1 MCHDPAMKRSRKIM
15 GTALLLVLPLL
26 AALLLVD
33 ATAHKLFQGRFSLS
47 LITPKPSLM
56 QPHPRLGWVPLP
68 NLDTRASQ
76 IDFSARIRTNSKG
89 LFDGEHAHEKPEG
102 VFRVLLLGD
111 SFLAGGYVEPDQL
124 LPARLEA
131 SLSREREIEVINLGV
146 ISYSTI
152 QEWLY
157 LEEEGLRYQPDLV
170 LLCFFAQN
178 DVRNNARAL
187 EYRGWPEGH
196 AMAVG
201 RPYIEFSETG
211 TASVTAPDLAAVE
224 ANIARNRAE
233 AESFHWKYNPFF
245 RAYSWQLL
253 TLLRARGQESPEQA
267 LAGTQLTVGAFTTQF
282 QDDPVA
288 GGWSRERMASEWEHG
303 WRATKYAVERIA
315 TLSKRAGAEFGVV
328 LFPSQPEV
336 ESALQERVT
345 ELLPDS
351 RFDFTL
357 PQRKVQEWAGAHGFP
372 VLDLT
377 PAFTEAVT
385 EQRLFNRLFDQ
396 HWTAA
401 GHAVAAEAMENWL
414 LREGML
420 P

>member
-1 MCHDPAMKRSRKIM
+1 MNRFRRILGNSLIIAM
-15 GTALLLVLPLL
+15 PLL
-26 AALLLVD
+26 GTLLLVD
-33 ATAHKLFQGRFSLS
+33 ATAHKLFQGKFSLS
-47 LITPKPSLM
+47 LVTPKPSLM

-68 NLDTRASQ
+68 NLDTRTSQ
-76 IDFSARIRTNSKG
+76 IEFAARIRTNSKG
-89 LFDGEHAHEKPEG
+89 LFDGEHAHEKPDG
-102 VFRVLLLGD
+102 VFRILLLGD
-111 SFLAGGYVEPDQL
+111 SFLAGGYVEPEEL

-131 SLSREREIEVINLGV
+131 ALSRERKIEVINLGV

-201 RPYIEFSETG
+201 RPYLEFSEAG
-211 TASVTAPDLAAVE
+211 GASFSKPDIAAVE
-224 ANIARNRAE
+224 SNIMRNRGE

-245 RAYSWQLL
+245 RLYSWQLL
-253 TLLRARGQESPEQA
+253 RLLRARGQESPEQA

-282 QDDPVA
+282 QDDPMA
-288 GGWSRERMASEWEHG
+288 GGWSSERLTTEWEQG
-303 WRATKYAVERIA
+303 WRATAYAVERISI
-315 TLSKRAGAEFGVV
+315 LSERAGARFGVV
-328 LFPSQPEV
+328 MFPSQPEV
-336 ESALQERVT
+336 ETALQERVRA
-345 ELLPDS
+345 LLPDS
-351 RFDFTL
+351 RFDFNL
-357 PQRKVQEWAGAHGFP
+357 PQRKMQEWAGRLGFS
-372 VLDLT
+372 VLDLGPT
-377 PAFTEAVT
+377 FVAASADA
-385 EQRLFNRLFDQ
+385 RLFNRLFDQ

-401 GHAVAAEAMENWL
+401 GHAVAAKAMEDWL
-414 LREGML
+414 VREGML